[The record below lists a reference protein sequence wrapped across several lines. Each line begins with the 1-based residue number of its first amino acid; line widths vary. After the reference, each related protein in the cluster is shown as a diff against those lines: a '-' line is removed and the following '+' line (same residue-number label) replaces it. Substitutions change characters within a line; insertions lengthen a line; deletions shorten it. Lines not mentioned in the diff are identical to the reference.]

1 MPCRGLELIEL
12 KAREKHLVKV
22 QFLQTIDIQ
31 IAHSEALSL
40 G

>member
-1 MPCRGLELIEL
+1 MPCWDLELIGL
-12 KAREKHLVKV
+12 KAREKHLEV